1 MLYIDT
7 GSSTIKLYKKTRGT
21 IKLLET
27 KSFDFKKDFNP
38 DFGLTEKTEQELI
51 KFFQEIKKTH
61 PGETIKVFAT
71 ALFRKMSKT
80 ALTELSDKIF
90 QTTGL
95 YFNVISQDLEGYY
108 LEQALSAK
116 CTSNMPILLINI
128 GGGSTELIVMKDH
141 KSIEKVYLD
150 LGVKT
155 VFEHFP
161 YINDTYSKHSL
172 DDVTEFIR
180 SKLPSINSS
189 PQLAI
194 YNGGELTYMQLA
206 KYSLQKNSLFND
218 EYHPNMISLSDF
230 KARNC
235 EIFQSVKISELESYM
250 PDDPLWMH
258 GARACSAIAQAICE
272 KFHVTTIV
280 PSDSNTI
287 HGMARQELRTVV
299 LSGSFRKHLDYIL
312 SIKNKLIEKKI
323 EILSPRFDTPKNP
336 GAEFVVFNGEENM
349 SPLELERFHLRK
361 IDECDALIVC
371 NKDGYVG
378 ASSLIEIGYAVAL
391 GKRII
396 FTEKPEEYMLTI
408 LPSEVGLDI

>member
-7 GSSTIKLYKKTRGT
+7 GSSTIKLYEKTRGT

-51 KFFQEIKKTH
+51 SYFQEIKKTY
-61 PGETIKVFAT
+61 PKKTIKVFAT
-71 ALFRKMSKT
+71 ALFRKMSNT

-90 QTTGL
+90 QATGL
-95 YFNVISQDLEGYY
+95 YFNVISQELEGYY

-116 CTSNMPILLINI
+116 CISNTPILLINI
-128 GGGSTELIVMKDH
+128 GGGSTELIIMKNQ
-141 KSIEKVYLD
+141 KSIERIYLD

-155 VFEHFP
+155 IFRHFP
-161 YINDTYSKHSL
+161 YINDTYSKHTL
-172 DDVTEFIR
+172 DDVIKFIN
-180 SKLPSINSS
+180 SKLPSTNLNTAI
-189 PQLAI
+189 AI
-194 YNGGELTYMQLA
+194 YNGGELTYMQSA
-206 KYSLQKNSLFND
+206 RYSLRKNSFFND
-218 EYHPNMISLSDF
+218 KNHPKMISLADF
-230 KARNC
+230 RARNH

-272 KFHVTTIV
+272 KFHVTTII

-312 SIKNKLIEKKI
+312 DIKNKLIEKKI

-336 GAEFVVFNGEENM
+336 GAEFVIFNGEESM
-349 SPLELERFHLRK
+349 TPLELERFHLKK
-361 IDECDALIVC
+361 INECDAIIIC
-371 NKDGYVG
+371 NKNGYVG

-391 GKRII
+391 RKRII
-396 FTEKPEEYMLTI
+396 FTEKPEEFLLRI
-408 LPSEVGLDI
+408 LPAEIGLNI